1 VQGNTDLIALHH
13 VVEAS
18 KGGSSS
24 LITLLPIAALI
35 AGFYFLLIRPQKNRQ
50 RKQAAL
56 QNQVSPGQR
65 VMTTAGMYATVVEID
80 DDGVVLEIA
89 PGVEARFVR
98 QAIGQVLPDDIDDE
112 YLEDEDV
119 EDEDLEDED
128 VEGERAEDEVGDELE
143 HEHEEGV
150 NADAEVRPE
159 SLAAEKKPSA

>member
-1 VQGNTDLIALHH
+1 LIALHQ

-24 LITLLPIAALI
+24 LVTLLPIAALI
-35 AGFYFLLIRPQKNRQ
+35 AGFYFLLIRPQKNKQ
-50 RKQAAL
+50 RKQAEL
-56 QNQVSPGQR
+56 QNQVEPGQR
-65 VMTTAGMYATVVEID
+65 VMTTAGMFATVVEID

-119 EDEDLEDED
+119 EDEDLEDEV
-128 VEGERAEDEVGDELE
+128 VEGERVEEESGHE
-143 HEHEEGV
+143 HAPEHEEGV
-150 NADAEVRPE
+150 DADAADRPE
-159 SLAAEKKPSA
+159 TLAAEKIKE